1 MDKEAFAQK
10 IAQQEDSGIYSATY
24 DFESSPKEDKETKK
38 FFDDISNNT
47 PHSNMFNDYCEKKYT
62 DKKDLFLFPTHA
74 KNKLKRIPKITTKK
88 PKEKIINLNKYERFW
103 ETSTPTGHQITIY
116 SQDNTLLTI
125 NCNWPKDYYPR
136 LHKLDKERYGKRS
149 TQRVKKKSK
158 STRRGK
164 KKR

>member
-10 IAQQEDSGIYSATY
+10 IAQQEDTGIYSATY
-24 DFESSPKEDKETKK
+24 DFETSPKEEKETEK
-38 FFDDISNNT
+38 FFDDIANNT
-47 PHSNMFNDYCEKKYT
+47 PNSDM
-62 DKKDLFLFPTHA
+62 FLFPTYA
-74 KNKLKRIPKITTKK
+74 KNNRYKIPKLTRKK
-88 PKEKIINLNKYERFW
+88 PKEKIINLNKYERYW

-136 LHKLDKERYGKRS
+136 LHNIDKERYGKRS
-149 TQRVKKKSK
+149 TQRLKKKSK

>member
-1 MDKEAFAQK
+1 MDKEAFAQM
-10 IAQQEDSGIYSATY
+10 IAQKQDSGIYGATY
-24 DFESSPKEDKETKK
+24 DFNASPK
-38 FFDDISNNT
+38 DDDDTFLNDLANNT
-47 PHSNMFNDYCEKKYT
+47 PHENQFKEYCKKKYEHYT
-62 DKKDLFLFPTHA
+62 RKLPTPT
-74 KNKLKRIPKITTKK
+74 RKK
-88 PKEKIINLNKYERFW
+88 PKEKVINLNKYERFW

-136 LHKLDKERYGKRS
+136 LHTIDKERYGKRS
-149 TQRVKKKSK
+149 TQRVKAKSK

>member
-24 DFESSPKEDKETKK
+24 DFESSPKEDKETEK
-38 FFDDISNNT
+38 FFDDIANNT
-47 PHSNMFNDYCEKKYT
+47 PHSNMFNEYCKKKYT
-62 DKKDLFLFPTHA
+62 DKHYTR
-74 KNKLKRIPKITTKK
+74 KLPKQTNKK

-116 SQDNTLLTI
+116 SRDNTLLTI

-136 LHKLDKERYGKRS
+136 LHSIDKERYGKRS

>member
-1 MDKEAFAQK
+1 MPRL
-10 IAQQEDSGIYSATY
+10 T
-24 DFESSPKEDKETKK
+24 
-38 FFDDISNNT
+38 
-47 PHSNMFNDYCEKKYT
+47 
-62 DKKDLFLFPTHA
+62 
-74 KNKLKRIPKITTKK
+74 NKA
-88 PKEKIINLNKYERFW
+88 PKEKVITLNKYERFW

-136 LHKLDKERYGKRS
+136 LHTIDKERYGKRS

-164 KKR
+164 KKRQVNNILARVKRFKKDKIENERQII

>member
-1 MDKEAFAQK
+1 MDKEAFAQM
-10 IAQQEDSGIYSATY
+10 IAQQEDSGNVNPNGNIYAATY
-24 DFESSPKEDKETKK
+24 DFESSPKED
-38 FFDDISNNT
+38 FLDDIANNT
-47 PHSNMFNDYCEKKYT
+47 PHENQFKEYCSKKY
-62 DKKDLFLFPTHA
+62 DKHYIKKMPRLT
-74 KNKLKRIPKITTKK
+74 NKA
-88 PKEKIINLNKYERFW
+88 PKEKVITLNKYERFW

-136 LHKLDKERYGKRS
+136 LHNIDKERYGKRS